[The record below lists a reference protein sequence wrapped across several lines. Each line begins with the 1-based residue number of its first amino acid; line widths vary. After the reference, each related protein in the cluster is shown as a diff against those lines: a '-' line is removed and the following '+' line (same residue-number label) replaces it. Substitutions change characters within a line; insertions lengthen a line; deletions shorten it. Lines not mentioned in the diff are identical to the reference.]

1 MNKKILIFILA
12 GIAVAAIVCIIT
24 GVVMYSSAISKQISL
39 GSPDY
44 SALLDQKKSAVALGL
59 LMVIVGC
66 TFISLP
72 VAGFIYLLVSY
83 LVAKRRREKK
93 AASDVNEDVAAA
105 DSEEETVFQISAAE
119 SENHTNSTDNI

>member
-12 GIAVAAIVCIIT
+12 GVAVAAIVCIIT

-105 DSEEETVFQISAAE
+105 DSEEETVFQISADK

>member
-93 AASDVNEDVAAA
+93 AADVNENVAAA
-105 DSEEETVFQISAAE
+105 DGEAEEAIAQISADK